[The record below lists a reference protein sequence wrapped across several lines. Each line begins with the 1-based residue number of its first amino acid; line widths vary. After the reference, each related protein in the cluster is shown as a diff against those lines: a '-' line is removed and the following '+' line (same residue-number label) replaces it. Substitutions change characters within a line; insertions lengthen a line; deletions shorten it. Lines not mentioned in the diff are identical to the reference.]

1 MVSGQKSAGSK
12 RRMAGSIMIELVFA
26 IGILALAVVPL
37 GFFLVQEQTLCR
49 TYYQRAVAMEIVD
62 GEMEI
67 LAAGEWRKFKGG
79 SQNYSVKAESA
90 KNLPPGHF
98 TLRVEGERMQL
109 EWIPTN
115 PGKSGKVSREILMP

>member
-1 MVSGQKSAGSK
+1 MVNRRKNVDSI
-12 RRMAGSIMIELVFA
+12 RRMDGSMLMELIVA

-37 GFFLVQEQTLCR
+37 GFFLVQEQRLCP

-67 LAAGEWRKFKGG
+67 LTAGEWKKFKRGV
-79 SQNYSVKAESA
+79 QNYSVKAESA

-98 TLRVEGERMQL
+98 TLRVEGKRMQL